1 MDGSQLGRA
10 LVLIGLGLV
19 VVGGLV
25 WGLTRLNLPFGRLP
39 GDFAFGSDG
48 FRVSIPLAT
57 SIVISLVLT
66 VVVNLIAWF
75 GRR

>member
-25 WGLTRLNLPFGRLP
+25 WVLTRLSLPLWRLP
-39 GDFAFGSDG
+39 GDFTFDGDG